1 MKFRIGEGWDVHALV
16 PGRRLVIGGVDIPH
30 TAGLLGHSDADV
42 LLHALTDAVLGAL
55 AMGDIGTHF
64 PNSDAQWKDAHSSVF
79 LEKAVELARE
89 KGFRVANLDSTVS
102 LEAPKLRPYI
112 DEIRGRIAELLG
124 VEIGQVSVKAKTG
137 EGVDSVGRRE
147 AIRAEAAV
155 LLEER

>member
-1 MKFRIGEGWDVHALV
+1 MMRIGLGSDIHRLAEGL
-16 PGRRLVIGGVDIPH
+16 PLIIGGVRIESDLG
-30 TAGLLGHSDADV
+30 AEGHSDADV